1 VDRVGVAQAQQTQG
15 KMALHRDQWGLE
27 DHLLALLLQLHNLLP
42 LVEIIV
48 VFHKIETPRQVMHT
62 LLGRQTVMEDWV

>member
-1 VDRVGVAQAQQTQG
+1 MGVAQAQQTQG
-15 KMALHRDQWGLE
+15 KMAHHQPHRCLE
-27 DHLLALLLQLHNLLP
+27 DHLLTILLQLHNLLP